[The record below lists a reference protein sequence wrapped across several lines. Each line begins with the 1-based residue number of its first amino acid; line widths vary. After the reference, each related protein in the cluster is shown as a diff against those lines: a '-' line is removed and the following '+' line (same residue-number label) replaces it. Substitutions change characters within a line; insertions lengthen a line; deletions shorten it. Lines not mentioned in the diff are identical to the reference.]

1 MGDASEHRYLV
12 ALGSNR
18 RVQGLGA
25 PRAVLAGAVAALAQS
40 GWEVEAVARVVDSAP
55 VGPSLRRYANG
66 AAIIAGDRAPLA
78 ALASLQAIERAFGR
92 DRRGQRWRSRTLD
105 LDIVL
110 WSGGAWDEGDLTLP
124 HPHFRARGFV
134 LGPAC
139 AICATCRD
147 PFTGLTMRHL
157 HARLT
162 RPRTLPRDAPWLD
175 P

>member
-40 GWEVEAVARVVDSAP
+40 GWEVEAVARVIDSAP

-92 DRRGQRWRSRTLD
+92 DRRGQRWGSRTLD

-110 WSGGAWDEGDLTLP
+110 WSGGTWYGPRLAIPHPLFRQRDFVLHPAAQIAPDWRDPVSGLTLRQLAA
-124 HPHFRARGFV
+124 RAVR
-134 LGPAC
+134 
-139 AICATCRD
+139 R
-147 PFTGLTMRHL
+147 R
-157 HARLT
+157 
-162 RPRTLPRDAPWLD
+162 
-175 P
+175 

>member
-18 RVQGLGA
+18 RVPGLGA

-40 GWEVEAVARVVDSAP
+40 GWEVEAVARVIDSAP

-110 WSGGAWDEGDLTLP
+110 WSGGAWYGPRLAIP
-124 HPHFRARGFV
+124 HPLFRQRAFV
-134 LGPAC
+134 LRPA
-139 AICATCRD
+139 AEIAPHWHD
-147 PFTGLTMRHL
+147 PVTHLTVRQL
-157 HARLT
+157 AARLS
-162 RPRTLPRDAPWLD
+162 
-175 P
+175 

>member
-40 GWEVEAVARVVDSAP
+40 GWEVEAVARVIDSAP

-66 AAIIAGDRAPLA
+66 AAIITGDLAPPD
-78 ALASLQAIERAFGR
+78 ALENLQEIERAFGR
-92 DRRGQRWRSRTLD
+92 NRCGQRWRSRTLD

-110 WSGGAWDEGDLTLP
+110 WSGGAWHTGELAIP
-124 HPHFRARGFV
+124 HPLFRQRAFV
-134 LGPAC
+134 LPPA
-139 AICATCRD
+139 AEIAPHWHD
-147 PFTGLTMRHL
+147 PVTHLTVRQL
-157 HARLT
+157 AARLS
-162 RPRTLPRDAPWLD
+162 
-175 P
+175 

>member
-18 RVQGLGA
+18 RVPGLGA

-40 GWEVEAVARVVDSAP
+40 GWEVEAVARVIDSAP

-66 AAIIAGDRAPLA
+66 AAIIAGGRAPLA
-78 ALASLQAIERAFGR
+78 ALASLQDVERVFGR

-110 WSGGAWDEGDLTLP
+110 WSGGTWY
-124 HPHFRARGFV
+124 
-134 LGPAC
+134 GP
-139 AICATCRD
+139 
-147 PFTGLTMRHL
+147 
-157 HARLT
+157 
-162 RPRTLPRDAPWLD
+162 
-175 P
+175 

>member
-25 PRAVLAGAVAALAQS
+25 PRAVLAGAVAALARS
-40 GWEVEAVARVVDSAP
+40 GWEVEAVARVIDSAP

-66 AAIIAGDRAPLA
+66 AAIIAGGRAPLA
-78 ALASLQAIERAFGR
+78 ALASLQDVERVFGR

-110 WSGGAWDEGDLTLP
+110 WSGGTWYGPRLAIP
-124 HPHFRARGFV
+124 HPLFRQRAFV
-134 LGPAC
+134 LHPA
-139 AICATCRD
+139 AEIAPHWHD
-147 PFTGLTMRHL
+147 PVTHLTVRQL
-157 HARLT
+157 AAQLS
-162 RPRTLPRDAPWLD
+162 
-175 P
+175 

>member
-25 PRAVLAGAVAALAQS
+25 PRAVLAGAVAALARS

-66 AAIIAGDRAPLA
+66 AAIITGDLAPPD
-78 ALASLQAIERAFGR
+78 ALENLQEIERAFGR
-92 DRRGQRWRSRTLD
+92 NRCGQRWRSRTLD

-110 WSGGAWDEGDLTLP
+110 WSGGAWHTGELAIPHPLFRQRDFVLRPAAQIAPDWRDPVSGLTLRQLAA
-124 HPHFRARGFV
+124 RAVR
-134 LGPAC
+134 
-139 AICATCRD
+139 R
-147 PFTGLTMRHL
+147 R
-157 HARLT
+157 
-162 RPRTLPRDAPWLD
+162 
-175 P
+175 